1 MQPPFQIHL
10 TDGVEILGAHYNYMD
25 HIAKRM
31 QHFCLYTEHFFPVA
45 FWHVHIS
52 WGYYLEYD
60 LDKTK
65 ESFCGQSSNVVFI
78 SIQYYKLCN
87 IRMRTTYCKFIS
99 PDCTILHLALYIAT
113 GLLNVCNMCA
123 V

>member
-1 MQPPFQIHL
+1 
-10 TDGVEILGAHYNYMD
+10 MD

-31 QHFCLYTEHFFPVA
+31 QHFCLYTEHLFLLVA

-60 LDKTK
+60 LDNTK
-65 ESFCGQSSNVVFI
+65 ESFCGQSSNVVFF
-78 SIQYYKLCN
+78 SMQYYKLCN
-87 IRMRTTYCKFIS
+87 IRMRTAYCKFIS
-99 PDCTILHLALYIAT
+99 PDCTILHLAVYIAT

-123 V
+123 A